1 MMPPRHMRSWGLLV
15 LVGFAV
21 FGLRSAPAFAAAAP
35 RAAEPAPQFASF
47 FDGFDTSTLDG
58 GWGWVRED
66 NTAWSLTE
74 RGGFLRIHTQ
84 DGTLDDASTANNI
97 LRRAAPTTDYEVATR
112 VEVTV
117 AQDFHEAGLL
127 LYTGD
132 SNFVKISRIYDFEHG
147 GSIFLLRREVGGT
160 GVGSFFS
167 PEITGSVAEMRLR
180 FVAGQVT
187 GAYKD
192 GNGAWVTLGSY
203 AVGPVNTYPYVALAA
218 HHGFPDTP
226 PTSITADFDFVQ
238 ILPLQT
244 LFAPLISR

>member
-1 MMPPRHMRSWGLLV
+1 
-15 LVGFAV
+15 LVGLALV
-21 FGLRSAPAFAAAAP
+21 SLASTPALAAPAA
-35 RAAEPAPQFASF
+35 RAADPAPQAVSF
-47 FDGFDTSTLDG
+47 FDGFDGSPLG
-58 GWGWVRED
+58 AGWSWVRED

-74 RGGFLRIHTQ
+74 RAGFLRIHTQ

-97 LRRAAPTTDYEVATR
+97 LRRAAPTVDYEVATR
-112 VEVTV
+112 VEVTIT
-117 AQDFHEAGLL
+117 QDFHEAALL

-132 SNFVKISRIYDFEHG
+132 SNFIKISRIYDSGHG
-147 GSIFLLRREVGGT
+147 GAVFLLRREVGGA

-167 PEITGSVAEMRLR
+167 PEIISAVAEMRLR

-192 GNGAWVTLGSY
+192 GSGNWVTLGSY
-203 AVGPVNTYPYVALAA
+203 TVGPANTYPYIALAA

-238 ILPLQT
+238 IATLESYFLP
-244 LFAPLISR
+244 FVAR